1 MSKRSLENSCDDSV
15 PKRSK
20 WSSFQLKNNAEY
32 EGSFPVYKQPQE
44 INSYS
49 IDHERRVWF
58 DNREMKYYY
67 PPEGK
72 DLNFGF
78 EDMVQRDD
86 SISEHLD
93 TLLDSLTD
101 LKNKTE
107 GSDMPQADIITWR
120 GIITKILC
128 TPYSRKEG
136 WELRATRY
144 NGSIY
149 IEEQVTEE
157 KKNKENQA
165 SDRQK
170 LMSYWGYRF
179 ETLST
184 VSKPP
189 QEVRKDDPELKKR
202 LKESAN
208 TNIQYCILVK
218 TKLGNSSIIMGAEV
232 DCCRDVKPTDPL
244 AQPSNYIELKT
255 SRVIESERNQY
266 SFDRYKLLKF
276 WAQSFLVG
284 VPRVICGFRDDNG
297 QILNVVQ
304 YKTMEIPRQ
313 VREKPNTWHPSV
325 CLNFAN
331 QLLNWIKTII
341 TKDDATVTYSIRF
354 KYPFREITIE
364 CTGHSHVFLT
374 QRYLNGET
382 QHEIGGPRADSSI
395 PGAATIP

>member
-1 MSKRSLENSCDDSV
+1 
-15 PKRSK
+15 
-20 WSSFQLKNNAEY
+20 
-32 EGSFPVYKQPQE
+32 
-44 INSYS
+44 
-49 IDHERRVWF
+49 
-58 DNREMKYYY
+58 
-67 PPEGK
+67 
-72 DLNFGF
+72 
-78 EDMVQRDD
+78 
-86 SISEHLD
+86 
-93 TLLDSLTD
+93 
-101 LKNKTE
+101 
-107 GSDMPQADIITWR
+107 
-120 GIITKILC
+120 
-128 TPYSRKEG
+128 
-136 WELRATRY
+136 
-144 NGSIY
+144 
-149 IEEQVTEE
+149 
-157 KKNKENQA
+157 
-165 SDRQK
+165 
-170 LMSYWGYRF
+170 MSYWGYRF
-179 ETLST
+179 EALST

-189 QEVRKDDPELKKR
+189 REVRKDDLELKKR